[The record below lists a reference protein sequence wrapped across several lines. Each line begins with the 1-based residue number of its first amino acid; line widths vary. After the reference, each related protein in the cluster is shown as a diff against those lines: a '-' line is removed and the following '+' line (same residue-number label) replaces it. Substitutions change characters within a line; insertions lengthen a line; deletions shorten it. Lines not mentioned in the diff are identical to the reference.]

1 MYSRDSVPR
10 TLARTEADDK
20 RDFEVG
26 YQEICPLDSMK
37 MLNYSELEILLTTL
51 TREIERMSK
60 TAQTLVTC
68 SEKNVIQSLRPRN
81 VLQAVKAICALLGSV
96 ESIDLREAQEHLKM
110 VCVKF
115 EAAKGNEDPAGRLRP
130 EIVEEVGEHCATVTL
145 KKAGGDFR
153 RHASDLNEAL
163 QQLRRKVEA
172 LVRSY
177 ARTFRVD
184 FQLQDDEDS
193 LKLTEKRLTTRVQET
208 LLVRVCC
215 VHRLSP
221 EWQYTDYRVDL
232 RVYHGTRLIGG
243 ETLATVT
250 KAGTQDPTDLHA
262 AAWLDHWLDVK
273 AMPISSLPL
282 EARLVLSLVGRV
294 KVPGE
299 RGEPDTYRAEELGWA
314 AIQLFNRKKALA
326 QGAFMLP
333 VWPVEAVQQVGP
345 APDSG
350 SHPNGHTCPLIS
362 IELPELGGPVLFPEE
377 NQLQGSSEERLQG
390 LDQLDSNSQQQ
401 LRDMCEQD
409 ILEFTHRSPGERELL
424 WDKRRY
430 LGSTPGA
437 LPKVL
442 LAAQTWAPSALLSLY
457 SLLDAWPQPATP
469 DILQLFLPTFP
480 DIRVRKTAV
489 RWLASLPTNQLVD
502 FLPQL
507 VEAVK
512 HETWYSSFVI
522 PENGT

>member
-1 MYSRDSVPR
+1 
-10 TLARTEADDK
+10 
-20 RDFEVG
+20 
-26 YQEICPLDSMK
+26 MK
-37 MLNYSELEILLTTL
+37 MLSYSELEILLTTL
-51 TREIERMSK
+51 TREIERMSR

-68 SEKNVIQSLRPRN
+68 SEKNVIQSLRPKN

-96 ESIDLREAQEHLKM
+96 ESIDVREAQEHLKS
-110 VCVKF
+110 VCLEF
-115 EAAKGNEDPAGRLRP
+115 EAAKGNEDPSGRLRP
-130 EIVEEVGEHCATVTL
+130 EIVEEVGEYANVTIT
-145 KKAGGDFR
+145 KTGGDFR
-153 RHASDLNEAL
+153 RHANDLNDAL

-184 FQLQDDEDS
+184 FKLEDEDDS
-193 LKLTEKRLTTRVQET
+193 IIVGEKRLTTKVQET

-243 ETLATVT
+243 ETLATAT
-250 KAGTQDPTDLHA
+250 KPGTREPTDLHA
-262 AAWLDHWLDVK
+262 AAWLDHWLEVQSL
-273 AMPISSLPL
+273 PISSLPF

-314 AIQLFNRKKALA
+314 AIQLFSRKRALA

-350 SHPNGHTCPLIS
+350 SHPHGHTCPLIS
-362 IELPELGGPVLFPEE
+362 IELPELGGPVMFPKEDE
-377 NQLQGSSEERLQG
+377 LQASSEETLHHIE
-390 LDQLDSNSQQQ
+390 QLDSNSQQQ

-409 ILEFTHRSPGERELL
+409 ILEFTQRSPGERELL

-442 LAAQTWAPSALLSLY
+442 LAAQTWAPSALPSLY
-457 SLLDAWPQPATP
+457 SLLDAWPQPDTP

-489 RWLASLPTNQLVD
+489 RWLASLPNYQLVD

-512 HETWYSSFVI
+512 HETW
-522 PENGT
+522 